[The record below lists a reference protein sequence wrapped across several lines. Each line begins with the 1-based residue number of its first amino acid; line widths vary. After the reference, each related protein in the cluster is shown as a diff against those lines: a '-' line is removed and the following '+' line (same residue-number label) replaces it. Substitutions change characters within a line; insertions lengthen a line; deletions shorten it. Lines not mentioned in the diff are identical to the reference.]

1 MYGNAGGA
9 LPPTRLGDQDDMR
22 DPLPRLHTATNR
34 TRRLVRRSAS
44 LAAVAVLALMGGCSL
59 FGDDRATDPNT
70 IQGRAERATAAA
82 AAAPFPNLAE
92 VPDRPPPVTMPSVRQ
107 RITEGLAADRS
118 NARYTAEAIRLQG
131 QTGRTAPVQ
140 TEAPAEAALPAGEAI
155 TAPQVAAAPVAEPV
169 RRPTPATVEAAAAE
183 PAEPASEA
191 DGASPVTVDMT
202 AVAASATPV
211 ALPAQL
217 QLATIIFA
225 QSSYGLDQRDKEV
238 LRQVARV
245 QRQYGGNLVVV
256 GHSSGRTREIDP
268 LHHRIINFQLSLHR
282 ANAVALALTRFGV
295 SSENVLVEARGAL
308 QPIYL
313 ESMPTGEAG
322 NRRAEVYLIR

>member
-9 LPPTRLGDQDDMR
+9 LPPTRLGDQEDMR

-34 TRRLVRRSAS
+34 TGRLVRRSAS
-44 LAAVAVLALMGGCSL
+44 LVAVLALTSACSL
-59 FGDDRATDPNT
+59 FGDDHASDPNT

-92 VPDRPPPVTMPSVRQ
+92 VPDRPPPVTVPSVRR

-140 TEAPAEAALPAGEAI
+140 TEAPAEAAAPAGEAI
-155 TAPQVAAAPVAEPV
+155 AAPQVAAARVAEPV
-169 RRPTPATVEAAAAE
+169 RRLTPAMVEVAA
-183 PAEPASEA
+183 AEPASEA

-225 QSSYGLDQRDKEV
+225 HSSYDLDQRDMEV

-256 GHSSGRTREIDP
+256 GHSSGRTLQIDP
-268 LHHRIINFQLSLHR
+268 LQNRIVNFQLSLHR

-295 SSENVLVEARGAL
+295 SPENVLVEARGAL

-313 ESMPTGEAG
+313 ESMATGEAG
-322 NRRAEVYLIR
+322 NRRAEVYLVR

>member
-1 MYGNAGGA
+1 
-9 LPPTRLGDQDDMR
+9 MR

-34 TRRLVRRSAS
+34 TGRLVRRSAS
-44 LAAVAVLALMGGCSL
+44 LVAVLALMGACSL
-59 FGDDRATDPNT
+59 FGDDRATNSNT
-70 IQGRAERATAAA
+70 IQGRAERAIAAV

-92 VPDRPPPVTMPSVRQ
+92 VPDRPPPVTVPSVRR

-140 TEAPAEAALPAGEAI
+140 MEVPAAAPAGEAI
-155 TAPQVAAAPVAEPV
+155 AAPQVAAAPIAEPV
-169 RRPTPATVEAAAAE
+169 RRLTPAMVELAAAE

-225 QSSYGLDQRDKEV
+225 HGSYGLDQRDMEV

-256 GHSSGRTREIDP
+256 GHSSGRTLQIDP
-268 LHHRIINFQLSLHR
+268 LQNRIVNFQLSLHR

-295 SSENVLVEARGAL
+295 SPENVLVEARGAL

-313 ESMPTGEAG
+313 ESMATGEAG
-322 NRRAEVYLIR
+322 NRRAEVYLVR

>member
-9 LPPTRLGDQDDMR
+9 LPPTRLGDQEDMR

-34 TRRLVRRSAS
+34 TGRLVRRSAS
-44 LAAVAVLALMGGCSL
+44 LVAVLALMGACSL
-59 FGDDRATDPNT
+59 FVDDRASDPNT

-92 VPDRPPPVTMPSVRQ
+92 VPDRPPPVTVPSVRR

-140 TEAPAEAALPAGEAI
+140 TEAPAEAAAPAGEAI
-155 TAPQVAAAPVAEPV
+155 AAPQVAAAPIAEPV
-169 RRPTPATVEAAAAE
+169 RRLTPAMVKVAAAE

-225 QSSYGLDQRDKEV
+225 HGSYGLDQRDMEV

-256 GHSSGRTREIDP
+256 GHSSGRTLQIDP
-268 LHHRIINFQLSLHR
+268 LQHRIVNFQLSLHR

-295 SSENVLVEARGAL
+295 SPENVLVEARGAL

-313 ESMPTGEAG
+313 ESMATGEAG
-322 NRRAEVYLIR
+322 NRRAEVYLVR